1 MANTHR
7 VTGREACIAVLRAVG
22 TKPLTA
28 NEIAT
33 AVVDSKVVKGLGVT
47 GSTPKATLGAP
58 IFKGAKEG
66 RIFKRVGSG
75 SPAKFSL
82 RADAPE
88 SDNALVAKLKPY
100 VEAVLNGAP
109 EKKAAKPSPAKATTA
124 AKKKKPSADK
134 PKPRSRGG
142 RKRSSARSAATA

>member
-7 VTGREACIAVLRAVG
+7 VTGREACIAVLRAAG
-22 TKPLTA
+22 SKPLTA

-100 VEAVLNGAP
+100 VEAVLNGAAP
-109 EKKAAKPSPAKATTA
+109 KKPTAAKPSA
-124 AKKKKPSADK
+124 AKKATAR
-134 PKPRSRGG
+134 KPRPATATAKK